1 MRILRTILLL
11 ILIVAGIAL
20 ASVNMTPV
28 KFFYLPPFQFMPRP
42 EGASMDIP
50 LALLLLASLV
60 LGALIAG
67 TGTFVEH
74 ARLRFAV
81 RRQAKVNG
89 KLRGDVERLTSEL
102 EQARSAAE
110 ARQVEL
116 AAAQTRAERAEDEVT
131 KAQLEAAR
139 HRARADE
146 LAAAAADAATAAET
160 NADDELP
167 ALPGVTPAQ

>member
-1 MRILRTILLL
+1 MKILRTILLL

-20 ASVNMTPV
+20 ASVNMAPV

-42 EGASMDIP
+42 EGAAIDIP
-50 LALLLLASLV
+50 LALLLLAALV
-60 LGALIAG
+60 AGALIAG

-89 KLRGDVERLTSEL
+89 KLRADVERLTSEL
-102 EQARSAAE
+102 DQARSALE
-110 ARQVEL
+110 AKQVEL
-116 AAAQTRAERAEDEVT
+116 AAAQTRADRAEEEAT

-139 HRARADE
+139 HRARAEE
-146 LAAAAADAATAAET
+146 LAAQAEAAAAAADA
-160 NADDELP
+160 DIP
-167 ALPGVTPAQ
+167 ALPDITPAQ